1 MIFLKIKHKPKTK
14 GKKKRHK
21 WKHTGEHRTKYLYE
35 TIDGNLTYYPLAW
48 CSHYKGVLTKGLMH
62 THGIAKDFRKVMILN
77 ENKEHSA
84 S

>member
-21 WKHTGEHRTKYLYE
+21 WKHTGEHKTKYLYE

-48 CSHYKGVLTKGLMH
+48 CSHYRGVLTKGLMH
-62 THGIAKDFRKVMILN
+62 THRCKERHCKRLQEGDDF
-77 ENKEHSA
+77 E
-84 S
+84 